1 MICVVMLNETAVI
14 VLHFSHIITIIK
26 KKEHS
31 CSAEILSVVDWLKNM
46 SLLLKP
52 LFILYTN
59 VS

>member
-1 MICVVMLNETAVI
+1 
-14 VLHFSHIITIIK
+14 
-26 KKEHS
+26 
-31 CSAEILSVVDWLKNM
+31 LSVVDWLKNM